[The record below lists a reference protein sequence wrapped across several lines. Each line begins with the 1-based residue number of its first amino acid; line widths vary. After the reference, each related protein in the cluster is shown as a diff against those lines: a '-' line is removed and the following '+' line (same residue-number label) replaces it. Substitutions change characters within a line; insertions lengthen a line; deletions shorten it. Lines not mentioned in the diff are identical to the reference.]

1 MLACDFQST
10 MVTFGPDFPDFPDFL
25 SNFGR
30 IVFDTVG
37 AAGFALPCLGPE
49 TLGIVSLKGR
59 VTDAKQKTNGRLW
72 VPFKPGANKT

>member
-1 MLACDFQST
+1 

-37 AAGFALPCLGPE
+37 AAGFALPCFDVV
-49 TLGIVSLKGR
+49 TLGIRKG
-59 VTDAKQKTNGRLW
+59 TDAEEPCNRCQTVSVTVFG
-72 VPFKPGANKT
+72 FKPTRNSH